1 MNDSDHESDRNQF
14 FRDGKIG
21 PTGHAKL
28 WTMLPRD
35 ATAGRAGPAL
45 YALRVFLLT
54 VSGGY
59 PPVSLWKSSGYKE
72 MEMMV
77 RQNPANK
84 GVTAKIFFP
93 KGLWVK
99 CEAPALAGAF
109 FSTPLFKCTELSETK
124 FHFWRIYFCVGR

>member
-1 MNDSDHESDRNQF
+1 
-14 FRDGKIG
+14 
-21 PTGHAKL
+21 
-28 WTMLPRD
+28 MLPRD

-84 GVTAKIFFP
+84 GVTAKIVFP
-93 KGLWVK
+93 KGLWVNAK
-99 CEAPALAGAF
+99 PRHWPGLF
-109 FSTPLFKCTELSETK
+109 LYSTF
-124 FHFWRIYFCVGR
+124 